1 MSEEPTK
8 NFEGEESF
16 ESRVLAGLAGL
27 RNSMENRFATLENRF
42 ATLENR
48 FATLENRFTA
58 LETRFETL
66 ETRFET
72 LEGRVTSLELKVDAL
87 GEKVDARLR
96 ETRPI
101 WEAVL
106 TRLDIIE
113 SKVEGLALNLLD
125 VRGEVERLK
134 RRLPPLPPAA

>member
-1 MSEEPTK
+1 MGEETTK
-8 NFEGEESF
+8 NLEGGESF
-16 ESRVLAGLAGL
+16 EARVLSELARLSQQMTTGFAALDSRV
-27 RNSMENRFATLENRF
+27 
-42 ATLENR
+42 
-48 FATLENRFTA
+48 TA
-58 LETRFETL
+58 LE
-66 ETRFET
+66 
-72 LEGRVTSLELKVDAL
+72 
-87 GEKVDARLR
+87 EKVDARLR

-134 RRLPPLPPAA
+134 RRIPPLPPAA

>member
-1 MSEEPTK
+1 MSEETTK
-8 NFEGEESF
+8 NFNGEESF
-16 ESRVLAGLAGL
+16 QIRVLREL
-27 RNSMENRFATLENRF
+27 
-42 ATLENR
+42 
-48 FATLENRFTA
+48 TA
-58 LETRFETL
+58 IN
-66 ETRFET
+66 
-72 LEGRVTSLELKVDAL
+72 GRLVSLE
-87 GEKVDARLR
+87 EKVDSRLR

-134 RRLPPLPPAA
+134 RRIPPLPPAA